1 MRDIFVKICGI
12 TNVDDALAAAAAGA
26 DAIGVNLVPRSPRWI
41 EPDEVRAIAAAVAGR
56 VPIVGVVADLPLAM
70 LTTLRSDL
78 GLDALQLHGFETPE
92 LLFELLPDA
101 YKAIRIATDR
111 DVALADRYGGD
122 RLLVDAKVEGML
134 GGTGQSFDWALV
146 AQLAGRR
153 RLILA
158 GGLTPDN
165 VAQAVRR
172 VRPWGVDVAS
182 GVEQPGDARKKDPER
197 MALFVRAARQ
207 G

>member
-134 GGTGQSFDWALV
+134 GGTGQSFD
-146 AQLAGRR
+146 
-153 RLILA
+153 
-158 GGLTPDN
+158 
-165 VAQAVRR
+165 
-172 VRPWGVDVAS
+172 
-182 GVEQPGDARKKDPER
+182 
-197 MALFVRAARQ
+197 
-207 G
+207 